1 MGVGTRARSG
11 RTPRPIRQRARWRSG
26 LGLATLSSS
35 MSGAPP
41 YTVEARVGRLIEA
54 RVFLL
59 ETVDDVDAYIRVLA
73 AAVARLED
81 GALGVLCADHR
92 PAEIYTQAVT
102 DRLVESFQ
110 IMNSRLSR
118 VAIITGVRK
127 PTLYMQLRRITREAA
142 YEARQ
147 VFQIPEPGLTHLGSA
162 LTPAERMRAA
172 EFLADFT
179 ER

>member
-1 MGVGTRARSG
+1 
-11 RTPRPIRQRARWRSG
+11 
-26 LGLATLSSS
+26 

-59 ETVDDVDAYIRVLA
+59 ETVDDVDTYIRVLA
-73 AAVARLED
+73 ATVARRED
-81 GALGVLCADHR
+81 GARGVLCADHR
-92 PAEIYTQAVT
+92 PAEVYTQAVT

-127 PTLYMQLRRITREAA
+127 PTLYMQLRRITREAG

-147 VFQIPEPGLTHLGSA
+147 VFQTPEPGVVHLSPA
-162 LTPAERMRAA
+162 LTSAERLRAE
-172 EFLADFT
+172 EFLADFS
-179 ER
+179 ED